1 MCKETVFLFLRSH
14 LSIVIFITPT
24 TMFIIVTII
33 KLLRSQIGEG
43 NLRYFSLFFSFFFFP
58 SYKRAN
64 KLPHW
69 GSKELVRDYSLMDYS
84 LSALSS
90 LILIFLIIV
99 SYLHCAPVRAHFSSA
114 FP

>member
-43 NLRYFSLFFSFFFFP
+43 NLRYFSLFFFFSP

-69 GSKELVRDYSLMDYS
+69 GSKELMRDYSLMDYS

-90 LILIFLIIV
+90 LILILLIIV